1 MAEGDALFF
10 DDDLVHTVRNAGD
23 EPTVLLI
30 SAFLEASEPPVIFHK
45 ACPCHRLCHCRP
57 PVVL

>member
-1 MAEGDALFF
+1 MTAGDALFF

-30 SAFLEASEPPVIFHK
+30 SAFLEASEPPVIFHEGM
-45 ACPCHRLCHCRP
+45 PTP
-57 PVVL
+57 